1 MQAAGSVMTDSWT
14 SDPSDLGTGSSM
26 PWPTSYPHYL
36 TTVDYQDMFTE
47 TEGVLI
53 WGGSDRLYHDQ
64 SLTSLSTILP
74 GSGLWAAWQSPP
86 KISS

>member
-1 MQAAGSVMTDSWT
+1 MMQAAGSVMTDSWT

-64 SLTSLSTILP
+64 S
-74 GSGLWAAWQSPP
+74 
-86 KISS
+86 